1 MRRKLS
7 IFLAS
12 LGMSLGLGMGAVGA
26 QADASEDLSRLLQPL
41 GSISGNFRQ
50 TLKDQKGKTLQKSS
64 GNFSVQRP
72 GKLRWQTGEPFP
84 QLLVTNNKKLWLY
97 DPDLEQVTVR
107 PVDNRM
113 KETPALLLGGKVE
126 DIRGSFSVESKKGAY
141 YLTPKRASAPFK
153 SMVIRFDN
161 QGLPET
167 MTVRDG
173 MGQTTDIRFNGLQ
186 ANPRLSSHM
195 FNFKPPKGTDVI
207 RDE

>member
-12 LGMSLGLGMGAVGA
+12 LGMSLGLGMSAVGA

-153 SMVIRFDN
+153 SMVIRFDK

>member
-1 MRRKLS
+1 MKRTLS
-7 IFLAS
+7 IFLIA
-12 LGMSLGLGMGAVGA
+12 LGFTLGTAHA
-26 QADASEDLSRLLQPL
+26 RADASEELSRLLQPL
-41 GSISGNFRQ
+41 GALSGNFRQ

-72 GKLRWQTGEPFP
+72 GRLRWKTGEPYS
-84 QLLVTNNKKLWLY
+84 QLLVTNNKQLWLY
-97 DPDLEQVTVR
+97 DPDLEQVTIR

-126 DIRGSFSVESKKGAY
+126 DIRGSFTVESKKGAY

-161 QGLPET
+161 KGLPSA

-173 MGQTTDIRFNGLQ
+173 MGQTTDIRFNGMR
-186 ANPRLSSHM
+186 ANPNLSSHM
-195 FNFKPPKGTDVI
+195 FNFKPPKGADII

>member
-1 MRRKLS
+1 MRRTLGTLALS
-7 IFLAS
+7 LATAVF
-12 LGMSLGLGMGAVGA
+12 GIGAGSA
-26 QADASEDLSRLLQPL
+26 HADASEELSRLLQPL

-72 GKLRWQTGEPFP
+72 GKLRWKTGEPFP

-97 DPDLEQVTVR
+97 DPDLEQVTIR

-126 DIRGSFSVESKKGAY
+126 DIRSSFSVESKKGAY

-153 SMVIRFDN
+153 SMVIRFDKS
-161 QGLPET
+161 GLPAA

-173 MGQTTDIRFNGLQ
+173 MGQTTDIQFNGLQ

>member
-1 MRRKLS
+1 MKRTFCILLIALGFS
-7 IFLAS
+7 FGTAGAS
-12 LGMSLGLGMGAVGA
+12 
-26 QADASEDLSRLLQPL
+26 ADASEELSRLLQPL
-41 GSISGNFRQ
+41 GSISGGFRQ

-72 GKLRWQTGEPFP
+72 GKLRWQTGEPFS
-84 QLLVTNNKKLWLY
+84 QLLVTNNEKLWLY

-113 KETPALLLGGKVE
+113 KATPALLLGGKVE
-126 DIRGSFSVESKKGAY
+126 DIRGSFSVENKKGAY
-141 YLTPKRASAPFK
+141 YLTPKNASAPFK

-161 QGLPET
+161 RGLPSA

-173 MGQTTDIRFNGLQ
+173 MGQTTDIQFNGMQ
-186 ANPRLSSHM
+186 ANPKLSSAL
-195 FNFKPPKGTDVI
+195 FNFKPPKGTDII

>member
-1 MRRKLS
+1 MKRILSTICVALS
-7 IFLAS
+7 IGFGANGAS
-12 LGMSLGLGMGAVGA
+12 
-26 QADASEDLSRLLQPL
+26 ADASDELSRLLQPL

-64 GNFSVQRP
+64 GNFSVERP

-84 QLLVTNNKKLWLY
+84 QLLVTDNKKLWLY
-97 DPDLEQVTVR
+97 DPDLEQVTIR

-126 DIRGSFSVESKKGAY
+126 DIRGSFSVENKKGAY

-153 SMVIRFDN
+153 SMVIRFDGK
-161 QGLPET
+161 GLPSA

-173 MGQTTDIRFNGLQ
+173 MGQTTDIQFNGLK
-186 ANPRLSSHM
+186 ANPKLSNSI
-195 FNFKPPKGTDVI
+195 FRFKPPKGTDII

>member
-12 LGMSLGLGMGAVGA
+12 LGMSLGLGMSAVGA

-84 QLLVTNNKKLWLY
+84 QLLVTNNKQLWLY

-153 SMVIRFDN
+153 SMVIRFDK

>member
-1 MRRKLS
+1 MRRTLGTFALS
-7 IFLAS
+7 LAFGVF
-12 LGMSLGLGMGAVGA
+12 GMSASSA

-72 GKLRWQTGEPFP
+72 GKLRWKTGEPFP

-97 DPDLEQVTVR
+97 DPDLEQVTIR

-126 DIRGSFSVESKKGAY
+126 DIRSSFSVESKKGAY

-161 QGLPET
+161 SGLPAA

-173 MGQTTDIRFNGLQ
+173 MGQTTDIQFNGLK
-186 ANPRLSSHM
+186 ANPKLSSHM

>member
-1 MRRKLS
+1 MKSLLRNSLV
-7 IFLAS
+7 A
-12 LGMSLGLGMGAVGA
+12 LGMFAGAA
-26 QADASEDLSRLLQPL
+26 WADATDELSRLLQPL
-41 GSISGNFRQ
+41 ASISGNFQQ
-50 TLKDQKGKTLQKSS
+50 TLIDERGEVLQKSS

-72 GKLRWQTGEPFP
+72 GKLRWQTGEPYP

-107 PVDNRM
+107 PVDKRM

-126 DIRGSFSVESKKGAY
+126 EIRGSFNVSSKKGAY
-141 YLTPKRASAPFK
+141 HLTPKNSSAPFK
-153 SMVIRFDN
+153 TMEIRFGN
-161 QGLPET
+161 NGLPSA

-173 MGQTTDIRFNGLQ
+173 MGQTTKIKFSGLK
-186 ANPRLSSHM
+186 ANPQLSSSI

>member
-1 MRRKLS
+1 MKRTLS
-7 IFLAS
+7 LFLIA
-12 LGMSLGLGMGAVGA
+12 LGFGFGATGA
-26 QADASEDLSRLLQPL
+26 HADASQELSRLLQPL
-41 GSISGNFRQ
+41 NSISGSFRQ
-50 TLKDQKGKTLQKSS
+50 ILKDEKGKVLQKSS

-72 GKLRWQTGEPFP
+72 GKMRWKTGEPFS
-84 QLLVTNNKKLWLY
+84 QLLVTNNKQLWLY

-107 PVDNRM
+107 PVDSRM

-126 DIRGSFSVESKKGAY
+126 DIRGSFNVENKKGVY

-161 QGLPET
+161 QGLPSA

-173 MGQTTDIRFNGLQ
+173 MGQTTDIQFGGMT
-186 ANPRLSSHM
+186 ANPRLSSAM
-195 FNFKPPKGTDVI
+195 FNFKPPKGTDII

>member
-1 MRRKLS
+1 MKRTLS
-7 IFLAS
+7 IFLIA
-12 LGMSLGLGMGAVGA
+12 LGCTFGAGTA
-26 QADASEDLSRLLQPL
+26 AADASEELSRLLQPL
-41 GSISGNFRQ
+41 GAISGNFSQ

-72 GKLRWQTGEPFP
+72 GRLRWQTGEPFP

-97 DPDLEQVTVR
+97 DPDLEQVTIR

-126 DIRGSFSVESKKGAY
+126 EIRGSFTVENKKGAY
-141 YLTPKRASAPFK
+141 YLTPKRATAPFK
-153 SMVIRFDN
+153 SMVIRFDGK
-161 QGLPET
+161 GLPST

-173 MGQTTDIRFNGLQ
+173 MGQTTDIRFNGLK
-186 ANPRLSSHM
+186 ANPKLSSGI
-195 FNFKPPKGTDVI
+195 FNFKPPKGTDII

>member
-1 MRRKLS
+1 MKRTLS
-7 IFLAS
+7 LLLITLGFGFGAAGAS
-12 LGMSLGLGMGAVGA
+12 
-26 QADASEDLSRLLQPL
+26 ADASDELSRLLQPL
-41 GSISGNFRQ
+41 SSISGGFRQ
-50 TLKDQKGKTLQKSS
+50 TLKDEKGKVLQKSS

-72 GKLRWQTGEPFP
+72 GKLRWKTGEPFS

-126 DIRGSFSVESKKGAY
+126 DIRGSFNVESKKGAY

-161 QGLPET
+161 RGLPSA

-173 MGQTTDIRFNGLQ
+173 MGQTTDIQFGSMT
-186 ANPRLSSHM
+186 ANPRLSSAM
-195 FNFKPPKGTDVI
+195 FNFKPPKGTDII

>member
-1 MRRKLS
+1 MKRTLS
-7 IFLAS
+7 IFLLAF
-12 LGMSLGLGMGAVGA
+12 GLGAGSAGV
-26 QADASEDLSRLLQPL
+26 QADASDELSRLLQPL
-41 GSISGNFRQ
+41 GAISGNFRQ

-97 DPDLEQVTVR
+97 DPDLEQVTIR

-153 SMVIRFDN
+153 SMVIRFDKR
-161 QGLPET
+161 GLPAA

-186 ANPRLSSHM
+186 ANPKLSSRI
-195 FNFKPPKGTDVI
+195 FDFKPPKGTDVI

>member
-1 MRRKLS
+1 MKRTLS
-7 IFLAS
+7 IFLIALGCTFGTAKAS
-12 LGMSLGLGMGAVGA
+12 
-26 QADASEDLSRLLQPL
+26 ADASEELSRLLQPL
-41 GSISGNFRQ
+41 GAISGNFSQ

-72 GKLRWQTGEPFP
+72 GRLRWQTGEPFP

-97 DPDLEQVTVR
+97 DPDLEQVTIR
-107 PVDNRM
+107 PVDSRM

-126 DIRGSFSVESKKGAY
+126 EIRGSFNVENKKGAY

-153 SMVIRFDN
+153 SMVIRFDGK
-161 QGLPET
+161 GLPSA

-173 MGQTTDIRFNGLQ
+173 MGQTTDIRFNGLK
-186 ANPRLSSHM
+186 ANPKLSSGI

>member
-1 MRRKLS
+1 MKRTLS
-7 IFLAS
+7 IFLIALGATFGAGTAS
-12 LGMSLGLGMGAVGA
+12 
-26 QADASEDLSRLLQPL
+26 ADASEELSRLLQPL
-41 GSISGNFRQ
+41 GAISGNFSQ

-72 GKLRWQTGEPFP
+72 GRLRWQTGEPFP

-97 DPDLEQVTVR
+97 DPDLEQVTIR

-126 DIRGSFSVESKKGAY
+126 EIRGSFTVENKKGAY

-153 SMVIRFDN
+153 SMVIRFDGK
-161 QGLPET
+161 GLPSA

-173 MGQTTDIRFNGLQ
+173 MGQTTDIRFNGLK
-186 ANPRLSSHM
+186 ANPKLSSGI
-195 FNFKPPKGTDVI
+195 FNFKPPKGTDIV